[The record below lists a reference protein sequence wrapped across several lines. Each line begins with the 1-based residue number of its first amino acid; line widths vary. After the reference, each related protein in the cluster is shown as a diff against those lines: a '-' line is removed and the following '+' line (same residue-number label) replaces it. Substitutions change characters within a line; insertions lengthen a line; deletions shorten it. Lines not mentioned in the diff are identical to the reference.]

1 MSEKLVIV
9 CTAGPDDPEKATIA
23 FVMATAAQASDME
36 VVMAFQGNGVALMK
50 KGVVE
55 TVYAENFPPLAEL
68 VEVFME
74 MEGTAFVCGPCAK
87 TREVN
92 DSTMIDGAQIANAG
106 AQIAEIASA
115 TNVLCY

>member
-1 MSEKLVIV
+1 MSEKLVII
-9 CTAGPDDPEKATIA
+9 CTAGSDDPEKATIA

-36 VVMAFQGNGVALMK
+36 VVMAFQGDGAELMK

-55 TVYAENFPPLAEL
+55 TVQAENFPPLAEL
-68 VEVFME
+68 VEAFVE

-87 TREVN
+87 SRDVN
-92 DSTMIDGAQIANAG
+92 ASNMVEGAQIANAG